1 MQLQQPLIIIVILVL
16 QPGPSLV
23 CPSFSSPLHSFRCL
37 FLYLLISSGLHLLG
51 FLDKIYFT
59 GWGSHPNAQ
68 PQTCR
73 SGLCIYS
80 VILSVLDPRECE
92 YLKDY
97 SLDFEHAYMTTYL
110 ASWEACRYLFA
121 ALWNPDVIGTTTG
134 VWRHVAHSRIIGPIF
149 FHETLITARYL
160 KIFKE
165 FVDQL
170 DDDELRNG
178 YFE

>member
-16 QPGPSLV
+16 QPGSSPV

-59 GWGSHPNAQ
+59 GWGSQPNAQ

-92 YLKDY
+92 YLRLFIRFWTCIYDHISCFMRSMSILVCR
-97 SLDFEHAYMTTYL
+97 SLK
-110 ASWEACRYLFA
+110 S
-121 ALWNPDVIGTTTG
+121 
-134 VWRHVAHSRIIGPIF
+134 WRHRDNDWRLAPCRPQPCHCVVR
-149 FHETLITARYL
+149 
-160 KIFKE
+160 
-165 FVDQL
+165 
-170 DDDELRNG
+170 
-178 YFE
+178 